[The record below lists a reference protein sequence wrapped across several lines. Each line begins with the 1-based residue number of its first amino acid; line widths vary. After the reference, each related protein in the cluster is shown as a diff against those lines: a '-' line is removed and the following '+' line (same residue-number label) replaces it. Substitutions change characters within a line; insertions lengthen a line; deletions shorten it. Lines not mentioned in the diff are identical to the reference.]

1 MEAVSSLA
9 DRVKLL
15 QDSGNFRG
23 VVVFKKLKQQQLRKL
38 AMAMERVEYA
48 DGEPI
53 VTIGEEGDALYVIE
67 SGECSVDMDGIAGD
81 AMTAGTSF
89 GELALITEDK
99 QLLQRTATVTAVG
112 DCVLLRMAAKK
123 VRHILDSIGAV
134 RPSTTCGLCHCRLC
148 RLCRRR
154 RWCRLCC
161 YCCTRR
167 SDRRRRHRQLQG
179 PRATR
184 TTDRHAYSQETGSF
198 SVAVTCWRKYPF
210 SGGSL
215 RVS

>member
-38 AMAMERVEYA
+38 VMAMERVEYA

-67 SGECSVDMDGIAGD
+67 SGECSVDVDGIAGD

-123 VRHILDSIGAV
+123 VRHILDSMWGGTFIHHMRPLSLPSPPPPPPPQTPPPPPPPPPSLLVPPLLLLLHAPIRSAATSPPAAGAQ
-134 RPSTTCGLCHCRLC
+134 
-148 RLCRRR
+148 
-154 RWCRLCC
+154 
-161 YCCTRR
+161 
-167 SDRRRRHRQLQG
+167 SDSH
-179 PRATR
+179 
-184 TTDRHAYSQETGSF
+184 D
-198 SVAVTCWRKYPF
+198 
-210 SGGSL
+210 
-215 RVS
+215 